1 MPDPHDPRDSRHNAA
16 WQAARQWRERARQTR
31 AGGPLDGLKLLLTW
45 LLFGVMMI
53 VAMVLGLLFLLL
65 GWAMLPIL
73 RYRMKKRMERM
84 RAEQAEDIGT
94 GFHYRETRYRES
106 HGGDGNYREQRV
118 LEGDYELK
126 DEAAQDDETRK
137 E

>member
-1 MPDPHDPRDSRHNAA
+1 MPDPHDPRHNAA

-31 AGGPLDGLKLLLTW
+31 PGGPLDGLKLLLTW

-53 VAMVLGLLFLLL
+53 VAMALGLLFLLL

-84 RAEQAEDIGT
+84 RAEQAEDIGA
-94 GFHYRETRYRES
+94 GFHYREPRYRES
-106 HGGDGNYREQRV
+106 RGDDGSYREQRV

-126 DEAAQDDETRK
+126 DETAQDDKTRK

>member
-1 MPDPHDPRDSRHNAA
+1 MSDPHDPRHNAA

-31 AGGPLDGLKLLLTW
+31 PGGPLDGLKLLLTW
-45 LLFGVMMI
+45 LLFGAMMI
-53 VAMVLGLLFLLL
+53 VAMVLGLIFLLL

-94 GFHYRETRYRES
+94 GFHYRESRS
-106 HGGDGNYREQRV
+106 DGGSNREQRV

-126 DEAAQDDETRK
+126 DEAAQDGDTRK

>member
-1 MPDPHDPRDSRHNAA
+1 MPDPHDPRHNAA

-31 AGGPLDGLKLLLTW
+31 TGGPLDGLKLLLTW

-73 RYRMKKRMERM
+73 RYRLKKRMERM
-84 RAEQAEDIGT
+84 RAEQAEDVGT
-94 GFHYRETRYRES
+94 GFHYRETRYREHRS
-106 HGGDGNYREQRV
+106 DGGSYREQRV
-118 LEGDYELK
+118 LEGDYEIK
-126 DEAAQDDETRK
+126 DQEPGDGDAGK
-137 E
+137 P